1 MVEQIAVK
9 NDYEWEALELLKK
22 QNFGHAKR
30 FETRFLIKTGL
41 KQDMNK
47 ALTTVGWENFADIV
61 ETGSQLLT
69 MEFCISLAIEA
80 TGTETKV
87 YFRLFNEQFVMKL
100 KEFSVAL
107 SFHERSILDPSELA
121 KKHRYDR
128 NSWWIVLTF
137 LSTITRNG

>member
-30 FETRFLIKTGL
+30 FESRFLMKTGL
-41 KQDMNK
+41 KQDMNN

-61 ETGSQLLT
+61 EPSSQLLT
-69 MEFCISLAIEA
+69 MEFLISLAIEESGA
-80 TGTETKV
+80 ETKV

-100 KEFSVAL
+100 KDFSIVL
-107 SFHERSILDPSELA
+107 GFLKRCILDPSELA
-121 KKHRYDR
+121 KKHRYDL
-128 NSWWIVLTF
+128 NS
-137 LSTITRNG
+137 

>member
-30 FETRFLIKTGL
+30 FKTRFLIKTGL

-61 ETGSQLLT
+61 EPGSHFSFLL
-69 MEFCISLAIEA
+69 
-80 TGTETKV
+80 
-87 YFRLFNEQFVMKL
+87 
-100 KEFSVAL
+100 
-107 SFHERSILDPSELA
+107 P
-121 KKHRYDR
+121 
-128 NSWWIVLTF
+128 
-137 LSTITRNG
+137 